1 MRVACRVSYQVLN
14 WENCCP
20 WTAFMDVWTTE
31 FAVRDY
37 ISETQTANY
46 WQLLHIVKH
55 ESCDT
60 KLPCCWHH
68 RDNWCREG
76 GGGQT
81 RGCNVSDPT
90 IHLPLHE
97 STTRSSSS
105 LSPTVFTSVRVF
117 GWILSPSSFRFIL
130 CVNDGATEN
139 ASTENESTGGW
150 NMQVRKTQVRI
161 CNGGKRKYSNLKS
174 ILKSLRF
181 SSLAFSL
188 QSIRWQ

>member
-1 MRVACRVSYQVLN
+1 MRVAYRVSYQVLN
-14 WENCCP
+14 WENCCL

-81 RGCNVSDPT
+81 RGCSVSDPT

-97 STTRSSSS
+97 SSTRSSSS
-105 LSPTVFTSVRVF
+105 LSP
-117 GWILSPSSFRFIL
+117 SFRMSTLKRLASSPHCTSSSVCCTMSVKQRIARVHLRYNAHSCYTKWNDHDPNMQRLDNQWNILTIALSYDTIL
-130 CVNDGATEN
+130 CD
-139 ASTENESTGGW
+139 
-150 NMQVRKTQVRI
+150 
-161 CNGGKRKYSNLKS
+161 
-174 ILKSLRF
+174 
-181 SSLAFSL
+181 
-188 QSIRWQ
+188 